1 MEIWIQSFIFVWALF
16 ALITI
21 ALSIVMGA
29 FYLYEKRWYK
39 RNLLNWEK
47 RLNRGETLTAENLFK
62 KEVDHGF

>member
-21 ALSIVMGA
+21 ALSIVMCA

-39 RNLLNWEK
+39 KNLLNWEK
-47 RLNRGETLTAENLFK
+47 RLNRGEILTAENLFK

>member
-21 ALSIVMGA
+21 SLSIVMGA

-39 RNLLNWEK
+39 KNLLNWEK
-47 RLNRGETLTAENLFK
+47 RLNRGETLTAEDLFK
-62 KEVDHGF
+62 KEVEHGF

>member
-21 ALSIVMGA
+21 SLSIVMGA

-39 RNLLNWEK
+39 KNLLNWEK